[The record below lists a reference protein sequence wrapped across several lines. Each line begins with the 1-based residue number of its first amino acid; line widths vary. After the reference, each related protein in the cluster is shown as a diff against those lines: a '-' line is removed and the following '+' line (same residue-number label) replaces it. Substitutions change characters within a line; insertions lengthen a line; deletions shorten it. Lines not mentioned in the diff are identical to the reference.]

1 MCLIVWAMGGL
12 GLCHCCRDW
21 SSSGRGTPVGSCCS
35 QSRTCSVSVSFPMS
49 QCLLGF
55 SVQNNIGL
63 VLHGVMEYDLSLRF
77 LENALAISSKYH
89 GSKSLKVALR

>member
-1 MCLIVWAMGGL
+1 MPGL
-12 GLCHCCRDW
+12 FGPRVTAAGTGQGH
-21 SSSGRGTPVGSCCS
+21 SPSGSDTPAGS
-35 QSRTCSVSVSFPMS
+35 QSRNCSASVSFPMPAW
-49 QCLLGF
+49 F

>member
-1 MCLIVWAMGGL
+1 MRSLNL
-12 GLCHCCRDW
+12 L
-21 SSSGRGTPVGSCCS
+21 SE
-35 QSRTCSVSVSFPMS
+35 
-49 QCLLGF
+49 CLLDF
-55 SVQNNIGL
+55 FMQNNIGL